1 MGIFLALPQVFLTTT
16 WDEKKVLQ
24 KKNSF
29 KENNKQME
37 TCQFISELK
46 ENVSH
51 SHTHHPPIFLDP
63 RKLCFHSLFKK
74 MISTFSR
81 SLVLLLIPNFYKI
94 MSVSLF

>member
-1 MGIFLALPQVFLTTT
+1 MMKLKKIITESIKNKMGIFLALPQVFLTTT

-63 RKLCFHSLFKK
+63 KSFASIACLRK
-74 MISTFSR
+74 
-81 SLVLLLIPNFYKI
+81 
-94 MSVSLF
+94 